1 MVEQQPRHLDVVAV
15 GGLVQGDEAA
25 LLAQVRVRAGLQ
37 QQPHRL
43 AVVRRARGVHGP
55 HAERVVGVVVGIGPV
70 LEQHAH
76 RVGAAEER
84 GEAERRE
91 ALRRALVDR
100 GGIGGQQLAHA
111 VGAPG
116 GGRLEDAELGLG
128 LEQRVGRAA
137 LLMEEGEQQHGQA
150 VAVAGSGER
159 AVLAQQLAHGVGVA
173 ARDGRDEC
181 VTRASSLT
189 QRTIPHTR
197 SATSFVKAARR
208 RNSGGLPRDVSEKPT
223 VPASNRTR

>member
-1 MVEQQPRHLDVVAV
+1 MSTSSLW
-15 GGLVQGDEAA
+15 AA
-25 LLAQVRVRAGLQ
+25 SCSGTKPPLLAQVRVRSRLE

-55 HAERVVGVVVGIGPV
+55 HAERVVGVVVGIGPCSS
-70 LEQHAH
+70 
-76 RVGAAEER
+76 RTRTAAAPPR
-84 GEAERRE
+84 NAARPRRSSKPSGVRSLI
-91 ALRRALVDR
+91 AAGSAASSSRTRSAR
-100 GGIGGQQLAHA
+100 PAAAASRMPSSGSASSSA
-111 VGAPG
+111 SAAPP
-116 GGRLEDAELGLG
+116 
-128 LEQRVGRAA
+128 

-150 VAVAGSGER
+150 VAVASSGER
-159 AVLAQQLAHGVGVA
+159 AVLAQQLAHGVGLA

-181 VTRASSLT
+181 GDARVLAH

-208 RNSGGLPRDVSEKPT
+208 RNSGGLRRDVSEKPT